1 MGRVQSVGHGK
12 NGKDSKL
19 IAFSTL
25 QVLTR
30 ISAFT
35 PRAVEA
41 KEGFTSRKEPS
52 PRADIHNT
60 KSSS

>member
-1 MGRVQSVGHGK
+1 MGRVQSAVRGK
-12 NGKDSKL
+12 NGKESQL
-19 IAFSTL
+19 IALSTL

-30 ISAFT
+30 TSAFT